1 MKKTNILK
9 VFLTFLAISIFSFTL
24 LFSRVPEVS
33 ADRLQEIQDQIEEYQ
48 KEISRLNTQANTLK
62 NQISQFNAQIN
73 LTQLKIEETEEK
85 IKLLGGRIDV
95 LEISLQSLTEAFSS
109 RANETYKMARLG
121 DPLVLLVTSKNLSEA
136 VTRFHYLQRIQ
147 EADRE
152 LLVRLQDAQ
161 NTYVAE
167 KDDQEE
173 LQQQLHEQQKVL
185 GAQKAAKAE
194 LLEQTEND
202 EQKYQN
208 LLAQARAQLAALRRF
223 VTAQGGASILENQ
236 TRCNDWGCYYNQR
249 DSLWGNI
256 GLGGSSYSVA
266 EYGCLVSSVSMLA
279 SHSGRNIKPSD
290 IAVNPAAFVPGTGYL
305 YHSFSV
311 NGTNV
316 SISTALRDQ
325 LDSLLS
331 SGPVIAGL
339 YSGPDH
345 FIVILRKEGD
355 NYIIHDPFVEN
366 GNEGLLTDN
375 YSVSAISS
383 LRLVQ
388 FN

>member
-1 MKKTNILK
+1 M
-9 VFLTFLAISIFSFTL
+9 
-24 LFSRVPEVS
+24 
-33 ADRLQEIQDQIEEYQ
+33 
-48 KEISRLNTQANTLK
+48 
-62 NQISQFNAQIN
+62 
-73 LTQLKIEETEEK
+73 
-85 IKLLGGRIDV
+85 
-95 LEISLQSLTEAFSS
+95 QSLTEAFSS

-121 DPLVLLVTSKNLSEA
+121 DPLVLLVTSENLSEA

-152 LLVRLQDAQ
+152 LLVKLQDAQ

-167 KDDQEE
+167 KDDQEDLQAE
-173 LQQQLHEQQKVL
+173 LLQQQQVL

-208 LLAQARAQLAALRRF
+208 LLAEARAQLAALRRF
-223 VTAQGGASILENQ
+223 VTAQGGASILSNQ
-236 TRCNDWGCYYNQR
+236 TVCNDWGCYYNQR
-249 DSLWGNI
+249 DSQWGNI
-256 GLGGSSYSVA
+256 GMGGSSYSMA
-266 EYGCLVSSVSMLA
+266 GYGCLVTSVSMLA
-279 SHSGRNIKPSD
+279 SHSGRNIKPGD

-305 YHSFSV
+305 YHSFEV
-311 NGTNV
+311 NGIDV
-316 SISTALRDQ
+316 SISTASSSQ

-331 SGPVIAGL
+331 LGPVIAGL

-355 NYIIHDPFVEN
+355 QYIVHDPFMEG
-366 GNEGLLTDN
+366 GNERPLSDN